1 MTGFTNKPFVTARFD
16 RLHPKSPLF
25 QAGMRDRTRPTVQ
38 LELPV
43 RCLTRRS
50 NLAAK
55 LAHPGSIMRTD
66 MQTTRRR
73 TETLERA

>member
-16 RLHPKSPLF
+16 RLHPRSPSF
-25 QAGMRDRTRPTVQ
+25 QAGCATGLGPTVQ

-55 LAHPGSIMRTD
+55 LVHPGSIMRTD

-73 TETLERA
+73 TETLECA